1 MNTIS
6 LDIRSF
12 GADTQHSDNAPFIQK
27 AVDSAAESGGGRV
40 TIPDGTFR
48 SGMIELRSHVELHLS
63 HGACLKSVLEAI
75 PDPLSKAIEPTT
87 NNRRWLIGGVGVKG
101 AAITGDGII
110 DGSGSD
116 FWEID
121 PEKEYPLFGQ
131 RYWPKFHRPKGLI
144 HFRNSEHIALKD
156 FTLKNAPCYAV
167 WLLGCDGCS
176 LTHLKITAPLES
188 PNTDGIDLD
197 CCSSVTVSGCDI
209 STGDDAIAIKSDIDE
224 LGYHKT
230 CEKITVSNCRLRTSS
245 CGIRVG
251 YEGDGEL
258 RDCVFQD
265 NVIYQSMIGISI
277 MSVLDPENPRGTLIR
292 HGAWIHDITFSDMA
306 IDAEQ
311 TFNLQHLKM
320 GGDVLSGKI
329 SRIHFKNLDAT
340 AHRGSYI
347 GGLRD
352 RKIEDLDF
360 RHINMTLSGHMGSD
374 FCGRIP
380 EPYPVWN
387 DLAYSG
393 IPWGFYF
400 RHVENLTMKDSVI
413 RCEQASGHWQDCFFR
428 SDNVSGQSFSNVSY
442 NREVSEY
449 VH

>member
-40 TIPDGTFR
+40 IIPGGTFR
-48 SGMIELRSHVELHLS
+48 SGMIELRSRVELHLS
-63 HGACLKSVLEAI
+63 SGACLKSVLEAI

-87 NNRRWLIGGVGVKG
+87 NNRRWLIGGTEIIDAAVTGNGV
-101 AAITGDGII
+101 I

-116 FWEID
+116 FWDID
-121 PEKEYPLFGQ
+121 PAKEYPLFGQ
-131 RYWPKFHRPKGLI
+131 RYWPKHHRPKGLI
-144 HFRNSEHIALKD
+144 HFRKSGHITLKD

-167 WLLGCDGCS
+167 WLLGCDDCS
-176 LTHLKITAPLES
+176 LSHLKIEAPPES

-197 CCSSVTVSGCDI
+197 CCSRIDVSYCDI
-209 STGDDAIAIKSDIDE
+209 STGDDAVAIKSDIDE
-224 LGYHKT
+224 LGYHKI

-258 RDCVFQD
+258 RNCTFRD
-265 NVIYQSMIGISI
+265 NIIYQSMIGISI
-277 MSVLDPENPRGTLIR
+277 MSVLDPENPRGILIR
-292 HGAWIHDITFSDMA
+292 HGAWIHDIAFSDME

-329 SRIHFKNLDAT
+329 SRIRFENLHA
-340 AHRGSYI
+340 AARRGSYI
-347 GGLRD
+347 SGLHD
-352 RKIEDLDF
+352 RKIENLEF
-360 RHINMTLSGHMGSD
+360 RNIEMTLSGCMGDD
-374 FCGRIP
+374 FCKDIP

-400 RHVENLTMKDSVI
+400 RHVENLTLKDSVI

-442 NREVSEY
+442 HKEGCEH